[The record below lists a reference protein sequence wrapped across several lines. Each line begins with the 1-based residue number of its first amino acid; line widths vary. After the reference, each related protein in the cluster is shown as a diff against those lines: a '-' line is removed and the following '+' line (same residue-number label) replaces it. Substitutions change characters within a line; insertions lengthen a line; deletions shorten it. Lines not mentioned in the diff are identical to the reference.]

1 MEKAQQTHLEQD
13 TQKSATPVKE
23 SSRKEPSRK
32 EKLSRKEQ
40 ILQTLAHMLET
51 NPGERVTTA
60 RLAQEVGVSE
70 AALYRHFPSK
80 AKMFEGLILFIEETL
95 FSRVAR
101 ITKEEANSLVACQ
114 RILTLLLL
122 FCEKNPGLTRILT
135 GDALNGE
142 TDRLRTRVVQLFERL
157 ETQLRQILRD
167 AEIKEGLRTSLTQTA
182 TANMLLAVAEGR
194 INQYVRSRFRRK
206 PSENWEDQWGCISK
220 IVFR

>member
-1 MEKAQQTHLEQD
+1 MEKAKT
-13 TQKSATPVKE
+13 
-23 SSRKEPSRK
+23 SRKD
-32 EKLSRKEQ
+32 Q
-40 ILQTLAHMLET
+40 ILQALAHMLEH
-51 NPGERVTTA
+51 NPGERITTA

-80 AKMFEGLILFIEETL
+80 AKMFEGLIGFIEESLFTRVTL
-95 FSRVAR
+95 
-101 ITKEEANSLVACQ
+101 IMNEEAQGFVACQ

-167 AEIKEGLRTSLTQTA
+167 AEIHEGLRTSLTHNA
-182 TANMLLAVAEGR
+182 TANLMLAVAEGR
-194 INQYVRSRFRRK
+194 ISQFVRSRFRRR
-206 PSENWEDQWGCISK
+206 PSENWDDQWQALSQIAFRESAPAERRISA
-220 IVFR
+220 VN